1 MYYIGYPSPNF
12 EFRRYFFIKLGK
24 LSTGTLLMRRGG
36 RGWKGDGG
44 GGSYIRY
51 SINEDN
57 RFYAAIEAIGLSGT
71 QVDLDQ
77 LTNLDLNLTCLCL
90 LAHLD
95 LMLTCPDR
103 LNSLASKLTSHN

>member
-1 MYYIGYPSPNF
+1 M
-12 EFRRYFFIKLGK
+12 
-24 LSTGTLLMRRGG
+24 RGG
-36 RGWKGDGG
+36 RRGWKGDEG
-44 GGSYIRY
+44 GGSYIRN

-57 RFYAAIEAIGLSGT
+57 RFYAAIETTVQSGP